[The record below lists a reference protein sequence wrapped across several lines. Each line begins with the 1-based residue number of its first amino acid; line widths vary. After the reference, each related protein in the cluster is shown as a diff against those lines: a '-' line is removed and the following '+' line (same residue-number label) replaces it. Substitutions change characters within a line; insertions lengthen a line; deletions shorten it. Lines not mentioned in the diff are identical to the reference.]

1 MARPRTVQLQTLF
14 DNLPAG
20 EVVSAA
26 DLVDRLGVTRTTLS
40 RLVAEAGDRLVR
52 LGRTRATA
60 YAVRQQTA
68 AGSEWPLFRL
78 GPDATLEEL
87 GTVVA
92 LTGET
97 FHVATT
103 AARPNLTRSPDETVD
118 GHFPGLPWYLDD
130 LRPQGFLGRTF
141 AHRRGRDLGIP
152 DDLNRWQLGDT
163 LQALVRAGGT
173 EIGDLLLGGDAVQMA
188 LRALDAP
195 GDHVLAGQRARRY
208 PERAAAA
215 LEGDDVGSSPGGEQP
230 KFTATVEHE
239 GGRYAALVKFA
250 QPTAGEAAERWADL
264 LVCEHLALQCLR
276 DAGVPAAVSEILQTD
291 THTFLE
297 VQRFDRTVD
306 VLGRRGFVSLLTLS
320 SAFVGDVTVDWGT
333 AADAL
338 LTQGWVDR
346 DTQAAMGRLHAFGR
360 LIGNSDMH
368 QGNLGFHLV
377 DRGPLPLA
385 PAYDMLPMS
394 LAPSRTGV
402 LRAAT
407 PLASIAP
414 ERSGQLA
421 HLHWAAP
428 LAVDYWQRVAG
439 SALLRSGGLRELAAE
454 NARRVQAM
462 GRRFG

>member
-60 YAVRQQTA
+60 YAIRQQTA

-141 AHRRGRDLGIP
+141 AHRRGRDLGVP

-173 EIGDLLLGGDAVQMA
+173 EIGDLLLGGDAV
-188 LRALDAP
+188 
-195 GDHVLAGQRARRY
+195 
-208 PERAAAA
+208 
-215 LEGDDVGSSPGGEQP
+215 
-230 KFTATVEHE
+230 
-239 GGRYAALVKFA
+239 
-250 QPTAGEAAERWADL
+250 
-264 LVCEHLALQCLR
+264 
-276 DAGVPAAVSEILQTD
+276 
-291 THTFLE
+291 
-297 VQRFDRTVD
+297 
-306 VLGRRGFVSLLTLS
+306 
-320 SAFVGDVTVDWGT
+320 
-333 AADAL
+333 
-338 LTQGWVDR
+338 
-346 DTQAAMGRLHAFGR
+346 
-360 LIGNSDMH
+360 
-368 QGNLGFHLV
+368 
-377 DRGPLPLA
+377 
-385 PAYDMLPMS
+385 
-394 LAPSRTGV
+394 
-402 LRAAT
+402 
-407 PLASIAP
+407 
-414 ERSGQLA
+414 
-421 HLHWAAP
+421 
-428 LAVDYWQRVAG
+428 
-439 SALLRSGGLRELAAE
+439 
-454 NARRVQAM
+454 
-462 GRRFG
+462 